1 MKPNDAKIIVPLASF
16 ARISSGYPLRYSAE
30 DLSAGDIGFVQLK
43 NVSLARG
50 IDWDGVARIEL
61 PSKRNQAWLTQNDVI
76 FSARGSRTLAYPV
89 IDPPDRTVCAP
100 QFYVVSVTNTAK
112 ILPEFLAW
120 QMNQRA
126 AQDYFQREATG
137 SYILNIRRSVLEQL
151 PIAAPPLREQELIV
165 AYWRA
170 AQRERL
176 MLERLIE
183 TTEAQLGAIAMRL
196 ATNEQ
201 GRAA

>member
-1 MKPNDAKIIVPLASF
+1 MFMSLGSL
-16 ARISSGYPLRYSAE
+16 SSVAAGYPLRHSAE
-30 DLSAGDIGFVQLK
+30 ELADGDIGFVQLK
-43 NVSLARG
+43 NVSLERG
-50 IDWDGVARIEL
+50 IDWDDVARIEL

-100 QFYVVSVTNTAK
+100 QFYVISVADTAK

-137 SYILNIRRSVLEQL
+137 SYILNIRRSALEQL
-151 PIAAPPLREQELIV
+151 PISVPPLREQELIV

-176 MLERLIE
+176 TLERLIE